1 MLERIQNMLREIRC
15 YHTANELAPMIERAK
30 QNDLSYLDFMED
42 VLKLEMQNRMKTKV
56 KRYLKL
62 ANFPT
67 IRTLDEFDF
76 RFQTSI
82 SKKEVNEWLTFSWIE
97 QRANKILMGSP
108 GVGKTHLALGTGY
121 SAVQK
126 GYKVVF
132 FTMQTLME
140 DMIIA
145 DKGGQFAELIKKI
158 LKYDLIII
166 DELGYIPFKTIY
178 ANLFFQF
185 VNSCYENKSI
195 MITSN
200 KLFNEWGSLFN
211 DQTIATAILDRLLHH
226 CEPIVLNGDSYRL
239 RNIEEK
245 CNVYG

>member
-1 MLERIQNMLREIRC
+1 VLEKTQNMLREIRC
-15 YHTANELAPMIERAK
+15 YHTANELAPVIEMAN
-30 QNDLSYLDFMED
+30 QNDLSYLDFLDEI
-42 VLKLEMQNRMKTKV
+42 LKIEMQNRMKTRV

-67 IRTLDEFDF
+67 IRTIEEFDF
-76 RFQTSI
+76 RFQTCI
-82 SKKEVNEWLTFSWIE
+82 TRKEVNEWLTFSWIE
-97 QRANKILMGSP
+97 QRANKILMGAP

-121 SAVQK
+121 SAVHK

-140 DMIIA
+140 EMIIA
-145 DKGGQFAELIKKI
+145 DKGGQFNELIKRI
-158 LKYDLIII
+158 LKHDLIII

-185 VNSCYENKSI
+185 INSCYENKSL

-200 KLFNEWGSLFN
+200 KLFSEWGNLFN

-226 CEPIVLNGDSYRL
+226 SEAIVLNGDSYRL
-239 RNIEEK
+239 RNVEGK
-245 CNVYG
+245 L

>member
-1 MLERIQNMLREIRC
+1 MLEKIQDMLREIRC
-15 YHTANELAPMIERAK
+15 YHTANELAPIIERAK
-30 QNDLSYLDFMED
+30 QNDISYLEFIED
-42 VLKLEMQNRMKTKV
+42 LLKLEMQSRMKTRV

-62 ANFPT
+62 ANFPALRT
-67 IRTLDEFDF
+67 IEEFDF

-82 SKKEVNEWLTFSWIE
+82 TKRDVNEWLTFSWIE
-97 QRANKILMGSP
+97 QRANKILMGAP

-121 SAVQK
+121 SAIHK

-145 DKGGQFAELIKKI
+145 DKGGVFNEMIKKI
-158 LKYDLIII
+158 MRNDLIII
-166 DELGYIPFKTIY
+166 DELGYIPFKSIY

-185 VNSCYENKSI
+185 INSCYENRSLI
-195 MITSN
+195 ITSN
-200 KLFNEWGSLFN
+200 KLFNEWDTLFN

-226 CEPIVLNGDSYRL
+226 CEPVVLSGDSYRL
-239 RNIEEK
+239 RNIE
-245 CNVYG
+245 GSM

>member
-1 MLERIQNMLREIRC
+1 ME
-15 YHTANELAPMIERAK
+15 EL
-30 QNDLSYLDFMED
+30 
-42 VLKLEMQNRMKTKV
+42 LKIEMQNRMKTRV

-67 IRTLDEFDF
+67 IRTLEEFDY

-82 SKKEVNEWLTFSWIE
+82 TKKDVNEWLTFSWIDR
-97 QRANKILMGSP
+97 RANKILMGAP
-108 GVGKTHLALGTGY
+108 GVGKTHLALGTGH
-121 SAVQK
+121 SAVHK
-126 GYKVVF
+126 GYKVIF

-145 DKGGQFAELIKKI
+145 EKGGLFNDLIKKI
-158 LKYDLIII
+158 MKNDLIII
-166 DELGYIPFKTIY
+166 DELGYIPFKPIY

-185 VNSCYENKSI
+185 INSCYENKSI

-200 KLFNEWGSLFN
+200 KLFNEWGTLFN

-239 RNIEEK
+239 K
-245 CNVYG
+245 NVEGKI

>member
-1 MLERIQNMLREIRC
+1 MLEKTQNMLREIRC
-15 YHTANELAPMIERAK
+15 YHTANELAPVIEMAN
-30 QNDLSYLDFMED
+30 QNDLSYLDFLDEI
-42 VLKLEMQNRMKTKV
+42 LKIEMQNRMKTRV

-67 IRTLDEFDF
+67 IRTIEEFDF
-76 RFQTSI
+76 RFQTCI
-82 SKKEVNEWLTFSWIE
+82 TRKEVNEWLTFSWIE
-97 QRANKILMGSP
+97 QRANKILMGAP

-121 SAVQK
+121 SAVHK

-140 DMIIA
+140 EMIIA
-145 DKGGQFAELIKKI
+145 DKGGQFNELIKRI
-158 LKYDLIII
+158 LKHDLIII

-185 VNSCYENKSI
+185 INSCYENKSL

-200 KLFNEWGSLFN
+200 KLFSEWGNLFN

-226 CEPIVLNGDSYRL
+226 SEAIVLNGDSYRL
-239 RNIEEK
+239 RNVEGK
-245 CNVYG
+245 L

>member
-1 MLERIQNMLREIRC
+1 MLEQIQSMLREIRC
-15 YHTANELAPMIERAK
+15 YHTANEIALLVEKAK
-30 QNDLSYLDFMED
+30 QNDLSYLDFMEEI
-42 VLKLEMQNRMKTKV
+42 LKVEHHNRMKTKV

-67 IRTLDEFDF
+67 IRTIEEFDF

-82 SKKEVNEWLTFSWIE
+82 NKKEVNEWLTFSWID
-97 QRANKILMGSP
+97 QRANKILMGAP
-108 GVGKTHLALGTGY
+108 GVGKTHLALGAGY
-121 SAVQK
+121 SAVHK

-145 DKGGQFAELIKKI
+145 EKGGQFTDFIKKI
-158 LKYDLIII
+158 MKNDLIII
-166 DELGYIPFKTIY
+166 DELGYIPFKSIY
-178 ANLFFQF
+178 ANLFFQL
-185 VNSCYENKSI
+185 VNNCYENRSI

-200 KLFNEWGSLFN
+200 KLFNEWGNLFN

-239 RNIEEK
+239 KNKKKKI
-245 CNVYG
+245 